1 MVAAKL
7 NAFKFAKATD
17 SVVAYQTA
25 DAKADL
31 QTSDNARKARAFT
44 LLVACT
50 ATEQSVSA
58 KKSDD

>member
-1 MVAAKL
+1 MLRDLLDK
-7 NAFKFAKATD
+7 

-31 QTSDNARKARAFT
+31 QTSDIARNARAFT

-50 ATEQSVSA
+50 TTERECE
-58 KKSDD
+58 KIG